1 MLARYKPF
9 IVCLATLLAICFAA
23 KFASEAQAERS
34 RTQERESAPKE
45 SSIRH
50 REFERFRQFAR
61 RHGVEDMSEE
71 DIHEIVELVRAW
83 KMMKE
88 VGLAEEESLRFLD
101 LRREM
106 REKAAEIA
114 EQREQVQETLEELVG
129 DPEATDDEIARRLK
143 ALEGIEERDTALRR
157 QYEKRMVEGLSVR
170 QRAKLK
176 LFTSHFD
183 RDVRRRLIQRIRERR
198 EGRSQGRRR
207 GSSEGRPG
215 RRR

>member
-1 MLARYKPF
+1 MLARYRPF

-23 KFASEAQAERS
+23 KFASEAQAEHS
-34 RTQERESAPKE
+34 RAQERESAPRE

-50 REFERFRQFAR
+50 QEFERFRQFAK

-71 DIHEIVELVRAW
+71 GIGEIVELVRAW
-83 KMMKE
+83 RMIKE

-106 REKAAEIA
+106 REKTAEIA
-114 EQREQVQETLEELVG
+114 EQREPVQDTLEELVG
-129 DPEATDDEIARRLK
+129 DSEATDDEIAKRLK
-143 ALEGIEERDTALRR
+143 ALEEIEERDTALRR

-207 GSSEGRPG
+207 GSEGRPE